1 MSKKINDAIK
11 NLADLTSIKQKFAE
25 SDENYEYQLLVCYGA
40 SCISS
45 NCKSIHT
52 ELINRLEEYNLGDKV
67 KIKLTGCI
75 GTCAVGPTL
84 TVEPEGV
91 FYCNLQ
97 PENIERIIRE
107 HLVGKKV
114 VEDLCY
120 VDAVSGERIVHIKDI
135 NYFNAQEKVVM
146 KNCGRIDYAS
156 LEEYIANDGYYALQ
170 NVLSSLKPEEVV
182 EEVEKSGLRGRGGGG
197 FPTGFKWKLAAKN
210 QADQKYVICNADE
223 GDPGAFMDRCLIEGD
238 AYLVIEGMTIA
249 GYAIG
254 ASKGIV
260 YVRAEY
266 PVAIER
272 LQAAIEEARKR
283 TLLGKGIFGS
293 EFEFDIDI
301 RIGAGAFVCGE
312 ETALM
317 ASIEGKRG
325 EPRQKPPF
333 PSDKG
338 LYGKPSIIN
347 NVETFGNIATIFL
360 KGSSW
365 FNNIGTAKSKGTKV
379 FALAGDVNNTG
390 IVEVPMGTTLGEI
403 IFDIGGGIP
412 NGKKFKVA
420 QTGGPSGGCLTAEH
434 LNAPVDYDSLV
445 ELGAIMGS
453 GGLICMDEDTCM
465 VDVARYF
472 MEFVQEESCGK
483 CVACRI
489 GTKRMLDILE
499 RITQGEGV
507 EGDVEK
513 LIELGDTIKDTAL
526 CGLGQTA
533 PNPVLSTIK
542 YFREEY
548 DEHIRNKYC
557 RAGVCG
563 DLFISPCENACPA
576 HVNVPGYIALIAEGR
591 VEDAYKL
598 IKQENPFPS
607 VCGRVCTHPCE
618 QSCRRAQLDDPIAIM
633 DLKRFAA
640 DEMMKRDTPLSELIY
655 PSNGKSVGI
664 VGAGPSGLTCAYYL
678 GKLGYDVTVYEAQ
691 SVVGG
696 MLAVGIP
703 EYRLPKNTLD
713 KEIQTIRQTG
723 VSILT
728 NTEVGK
734 DIEFDELAKRHD
746 AVYAAA
752 GTQISRRI
760 GIKGEDMK
768 GVYHGIDFLKDVNLG
783 KLNKVEGKVAI
794 IGGGNTAIDASRTAL
809 RLGADEVHILYRR
822 TTDDMPAD
830 DREIRDAIEE
840 GIKIHTLVAP
850 LEFTGKNKVENIK
863 CARMELKGFDR
874 SGRKRPTIIE
884 GSEFDFAVDMIIP
897 AISQEVDLPF
907 VGGGSQ
913 IKITNWGTVD
923 VDADTMM
930 TNREGVFAGGDN
942 VRGADVVITAIAD
955 GKKAAGHID
964 RYLGGKG
971 ILNKGEKIEIPVAK
985 DDEEIIEHERFE
997 MKYLSPEE
1005 RCGNCR
1011 EVALG
1016 FHRLNA
1022 YAEAMRCLR
1031 CDKR

>member
-1 MSKKINDAIK
+1 MSKAINEAIK
-11 NLADLTSIKQKFAE
+11 NVADLTSIKDKFAE
-25 SDENYEYQLLVCYGA
+25 SDKAYEYKLLVCYGA

-45 NCKSIHT
+45 NCKSIHQK
-52 ELINRLEEYNLGDKV
+52 LIEKLDEYKITDKV

-84 TVEPEGV
+84 TVEPDGV
-91 FYCNLQ
+91 FYCNLS
-97 PENIERIIRE
+97 PEDIDTIVRE
-107 HLVGKKV
+107 HLVGKKI
-114 VEDLCY
+114 VEELCY
-120 VDAVSGERIVHIKDI
+120 VDSNSGKRILNIKDI
-135 NYFNAQEKVVM
+135 EYFNSQNKIVM

-156 LEEYIANDGYYALQ
+156 LEEYISNDGYYALQ
-170 NVLSSLKPEEVV
+170 NVLSSLKPEDVV
-182 EEVEKSGLRGRGGGG
+182 AEVEKSGLRGRGGGG
-197 FPTGFKWKLAAKN
+197 FPTGFKWKLAAMN
-210 QADQKYVICNADE
+210 ESDQKYVICNADE

-254 ASKGIV
+254 ASKGVV

-266 PVAIER
+266 PIAIER
-272 LQAAIEEARKR
+272 LEAAIEEARKR
-283 TLLGKGIFGS
+283 KLLGDDIFGS
-293 EFEFDIDI
+293 GFGFDIEI

-317 ASIEGKRG
+317 ASIEGRRG

-347 NVETFGNIATIFL
+347 NVETFGNIASIFL
-360 KGSSW
+360 KGASW

-434 LNAPVDYDSLV
+434 LNTPVDYDSLI

-499 RITQGEGV
+499 RITKGLGE

-513 LIELGDTIKDTAL
+513 LIELGETIKDTAL

-548 DEHIRNKYC
+548 DEHIRDKKC
-557 RAGVCG
+557 RAGVCA

-576 HVNVPGYIALIAEGR
+576 GVNVPGYIALIAEGR

-598 IKQENPFPS
+598 IRQENPFPS

-618 QSCRRAQLDDPIAIM
+618 QSCRRAQLDEPIAIV

-640 DEMMKRDTPLSELIY
+640 DEVMKRNEPIKEVIY
-655 PSNGKSVGI
+655 QSNGKSVGI

-678 GKLGYDVTVYEAQ
+678 GKLGYDVYVYESQPVA
-691 SVVGG
+691 GG

-703 EYRLPKNTLD
+703 EYRLPKGVLE
-713 KEIQTIRQTG
+713 KEIHTITQIG
-723 VSILT
+723 INIQT
-728 NTEVGK
+728 NTKVGK
-734 DIEFDELAKRHD
+734 DIEFEELLKKHD
-746 AVYAAA
+746 AVYTAT

-760 GIKGEDMK
+760 GIDGEDLG

-783 KLNKVEGKVAI
+783 KVTSVSGKVAV
-794 IGGGNTAIDASRTAL
+794 IGGGNTAIDAARTAL

-822 TTDDMPAD
+822 TIEDMPAEK
-830 DREIRDAIEE
+830 REIRDAMEE
-840 GIKIHTLVAP
+840 GIKVHTLVAP
-850 LEFTGKNKVENIK
+850 LELQGKKKVNKIK
-863 CARMELKGFDR
+863 CIRMELKGFDR
-874 SGRKRPTIIE
+874 SGRKVPTE
-884 GSEFDFAVDMIIP
+884 VKGSEFDFPVDMVIP
-897 AISQEVDLPF
+897 AVSQQVDLPF
-907 VGGGSQ
+907 IGGSEV
-913 IKITNWGTVD
+913 KMTRWGTVS
-923 VDADTMM
+923 VDTDTMM
-930 TNREGVFAGGDN
+930 TTRPGVFAGGDD

-955 GKKAAGHID
+955 GKKAAQSID

-971 ILNKGEKIEIPVAK
+971 ILNKGEKIDIPVPK
-985 DDEEIIEHERFE
+985 DDEEIVEHERFE

-1005 RCGNCR
+1005 RCTNCK

-1031 CDKR
+1031 CDRR

>member
-1 MSKKINDAIK
+1 MSKKINNAISDV
-11 NLADLTSIKQKFAE
+11 ASLTSIKEKFRQI
-25 SDENYEYQLLVCYGA
+25 DETYEYKLLVCYGA

-45 NCKSIHT
+45 NCKSIHAELKSQLEKYKLT
-52 ELINRLEEYNLGDKV
+52 EKV

-91 FYCNLQ
+91 FYCNLK
-97 PENIERIIRE
+97 PEDIETIVRE
-107 HLVGKKV
+107 HLVGKNV

-120 VDAVSGERIVHIKDI
+120 VDSSTGKKIVNIKDI
-135 NYFNAQEKVVM
+135 GYFNSQQKVVM

-170 NVLSSLKPEEVV
+170 NVLSTLKPEDVV

-210 QADQKYVICNADE
+210 ESDQKYVICNADE

-266 PVAIER
+266 PIAIER
-272 LQAAIEEARKR
+272 LQAAINEARAR
-283 TLLGKGIFGS
+283 NLLGSKIFGS
-293 EFEFDIDI
+293 DFAFDIEI

-338 LYGKPSIIN
+338 LYGKPTIIN

-360 KGSSW
+360 KGASW

-434 LNAPVDYDSLV
+434 LNTPVDYDSLV

-499 RITQGEGV
+499 RITQGKGE

-513 LIELGDTIKDTAL
+513 LIELGETIKDTAL

-548 DEHIRNKYC
+548 DEHIREKKC

-563 DLFISPCENACPA
+563 DLFISPCANACPA
-576 HVNVPGYIALIAEGR
+576 GVNVPGYIALIAEGR

-598 IKQENPFPS
+598 IRQENPFPS

-618 QSCRRAQLDDPIAIM
+618 QSCRRAQLDEPIAIV

-640 DEMMKRDTPLSELIY
+640 DEVMRRNAPINELIY
-655 PSNGKSVGI
+655 PSNGKSIGI

-678 GKLGYDVTVYEAQ
+678 GKLGYDVYVYEAQ
-691 SVVGG
+691 PVAGG

-703 EYRLPKNTLD
+703 EYRLPKEVLE
-713 KEIQTIRQTG
+713 KEIHTITQIG
-723 VSILT
+723 INIQT
-728 NTEVGK
+728 NTKVGE
-734 DIEFDELAKRHD
+734 DIDFEELLKKHD
-746 AVYAAA
+746 AVYTAT
-752 GTQISRRI
+752 GTQISRKI
-760 GIKGEDMK
+760 EVEGEDME
-768 GVYHGIDFLKDVNLG
+768 GVYHGIDFLRDVNLG
-783 KLNKVEGKVAI
+783 KVNKVSGKVAI
-794 IGGGNTAIDASRTAL
+794 IGGGSTAIDAARTAL

-822 TTDDMPAD
+822 TIEDMPAD
-830 DREIRDAIEE
+830 KREIRDAIEE
-840 GIKIHTLVAP
+840 GIQIHTLVAP
-850 LEFTGKNKVENIK
+850 LAFKGKKKVEKIK
-863 CARMELKGFDR
+863 CIRMELKGFDS
-874 SGRKRPTIIE
+874 SGRKKPIPAE
-884 GSEFDFAVDMIIP
+884 GSEFDFDVDMVIP
-897 AISQEVDLPF
+897 AVSQQVDLPF
-907 VGGGSQ
+907 VGGHEVQ
-913 IKITNWGTVD
+913 MTRWGTVA
-923 VDADTMM
+923 VDKDTMM
-930 TNREGVFAGGDN
+930 TTRDGVFAGGDD

-955 GKKAAGHID
+955 GKKAAISID

-971 ILNKGEKIEIPVAK
+971 ILNKGEKIDIPVAK
-985 DDEEIIEHERFE
+985 DDEEIVEHERFE

-1005 RCGNCR
+1005 RCGNCK
-1011 EVALG
+1011 EVAMG

>member
-1 MSKKINDAIK
+1 MSKKVNKAIK
-11 NLADLTSIKQKFAE
+11 DLADLTSIKEKFAQI
-25 SDENYEYQLLVCYGA
+25 DETYEYRLLVCYGA

-52 ELINRLEEYNLGDKV
+52 KLTEELEKYNLADKV

-84 TVEPEGV
+84 TVEPDGV
-91 FYCNLQ
+91 FYCNLEPQ
-97 PENIERIIRE
+97 DIETIVKE
-107 HLVGKKV
+107 HLIGKKV

-120 VDAVSGERIVHIKDI
+120 VDANTGKRIVHIKDI
-135 NYFNAQEKVVM
+135 DYFSAQEKVVM

-156 LEEYIANDGYYALQ
+156 LDEYIANDGYYALQ
-170 NVLSSLKPEEVV
+170 NVLSSLNPEDVV
-182 EEVEKSGLRGRGGGG
+182 SEVEKSGLRGRGGGG
-197 FPTGFKWKLAAKN
+197 FPTGFKWKLAANN
-210 QADQKYVICNADE
+210 QSDNKYVICNADE

-254 ASKGIV
+254 AYLGIV

-266 PVAIER
+266 PIAIER
-272 LQAAIEEARKR
+272 LQAAINEARKR
-283 TLLGKGIFGS
+283 KLLGENIFGS
-293 EFEFDIDI
+293 GFSFDIEI

-338 LYGKPSIIN
+338 LYDKPTIIN
-347 NVETFGNIATIFL
+347 NVETFGNIASIFL
-360 KGSSW
+360 KGASW

-420 QTGGPSGGCLTAEH
+420 QTGGPSGGCLTPEH
-434 LNAPVDYDSLV
+434 LNTPVDYDSLV

-483 CVACRI
+483 CVACRL

-499 RITQGEGV
+499 RITKGEGE

-513 LIELGDTIKDTAL
+513 LIELGETIKDTAL

-548 DEHIRNKYC
+548 DEHIRKKRC
-557 RAGVCG
+557 RAGVCA

-576 HVNVPGYIALIAEGR
+576 SVNVPGYIALIAEGR
-591 VEDAYKL
+591 VEEAYKL
-598 IKQENPFPS
+598 IRQENPFPS

-618 QSCRRAQLDDPIAIM
+618 YSCRRAQLDEPIAIV
-633 DLKRFAA
+633 DLKRYAA
-640 DEMMKRDTPLSELIY
+640 DEVMKRNEPIKELIY

-678 GKLGYDVTVYEAQ
+678 GKLGYDVYVYESQPVA
-691 SVVGG
+691 GG

-703 EYRLPKNTLD
+703 EYRLPKEVLE
-713 KEIQTIRQTG
+713 KEIHTISQIG
-723 VSILT
+723 INILT
-728 NTEVGK
+728 DTKVG
-734 DIEFDELAKRHD
+734 DDVAFEELLEKHD
-746 AVYAAA
+746 AVYTAT

-760 GIKGEDMK
+760 GIEGEDMD
-768 GVYHGIDFLKDVNLG
+768 GVYHGIDFLRDVNLD
-783 KLNKVEGKVAI
+783 KVDKVSGKVAI
-794 IGGGNTAIDASRTAL
+794 IGGGSTAIDAARTSL

-822 TTDDMPAD
+822 TIEDMPAD
-830 DREIRDAIEE
+830 KREVRDALEE

-850 LEFTGKNKVENIK
+850 LEFTGKKKVDTIK
-863 CARMELKGFDR
+863 CVRMELNGFDR
-874 SGRKRPTIIE
+874 SGRKKPIIKE
-884 GSEFDFAVDMIIP
+884 SSEFDFNVDMVIP

-907 VGGGSQ
+907 VGGKEVKMTS
-913 IKITNWGTVD
+913 WGTVD
-923 VDADTMM
+923 VDMDSMM
-930 TNREGVFAGGDN
+930 TTRKGVFAGGDD

-955 GKKAAGHID
+955 GKKAAESID
-964 RYLGGKG
+964 KYLGGKG
-971 ILNKGEKIEIPVAK
+971 ILNKGEKIDIPVAK
-985 DDEEIIEHERFE
+985 DDEDIVEHERFE

-1005 RCGNCR
+1005 RCNNCK
-1011 EVALG
+1011 EVAQG

-1031 CDKR
+1031 CDRR

>member
-1 MSKKINDAIK
+1 MSKNIKTAIK
-11 NLADLTSIKQKFAE
+11 DLADLTSIKNKFAE
-25 SDENYEYQLLVCYGA
+25 TEKEYEYKLLVCYGA

-45 NCKSIHT
+45 NCKSIHAKLVE
-52 ELINRLEEYNLGDKV
+52 ELAKHGLEDKV

-97 PENIERIIRE
+97 LEDVEKIVTE
-107 HLVGKKV
+107 HLIGKKI

-120 VDAVSGERIVHIKDI
+120 VEVNTNKRVIYKKDI
-135 NYFNAQEKVVM
+135 EYFSAQQKVVM

-170 NVLSSLKPEEVV
+170 NVLSSLKPEDVV
-182 EEVEKSGLRGRGGGG
+182 AEVEKSGLRGRGGGG
-197 FPTGFKWKLAAKN
+197 FPTGFKWKLAAANKS
-210 QADQKYVICNADE
+210 DEKYVICNADE

-254 ASKGIV
+254 AGKGIV

-266 PVAIER
+266 PIAIER
-272 LQAAIEEARKR
+272 LQAAIEEARNR
-283 TLLGKGIFGS
+283 NLLGKNIFGS
-293 EFEFDIDI
+293 DFGFDIEI

-317 ASIEGKRG
+317 ASVEGRRG
-325 EPRQKPPF
+325 EPKQKPPF
-333 PSDKG
+333 PSDRG
-338 LYGKPSIIN
+338 LYGKPTIIN

-360 KGSSW
+360 KGASW
-365 FNNIGTAKSKGTKV
+365 FNNIGTTKSKGTKV

-434 LNAPVDYDSLV
+434 LNTPVDYDSLV

-499 RITQGEGV
+499 RITKGEGE

-513 LIELGDTIKDTAL
+513 LIELGETIKDTAL

-542 YFREEY
+542 YFRDEY
-548 DEHIRNKYC
+548 DEHIREKKC
-557 RAGVCG
+557 RAGVCA

-576 HVNVPGYIALIAEGR
+576 GVNVPGYIALIAEGR
-591 VEDAYKL
+591 VEDAYRL
-598 IKQENPFPS
+598 IRQENPFPS

-618 QSCRRAQLDDPIAIM
+618 HVCRRGQLDEPIAIA

-640 DEMMKRDTPLSELIY
+640 DEVMKRNAPINELIY
-655 PSNGKSVGI
+655 QSNGKSVGI
-664 VGAGPSGLTCAYYL
+664 IGAGPSGLTCAYYL
-678 GKLGYDVTVYEAQ
+678 GKLGYDVYVYEAQ
-691 SVVGG
+691 PVAGG

-703 EYRLPKNTLD
+703 EYRLPKEVLE
-713 KEIQTIRQTG
+713 KEIKTITQIG
-723 VSILT
+723 INILT
-728 NTEVGK
+728 ETKVGE
-734 DIEFDELAKRHD
+734 DISFDELLKKHD
-746 AVYAAA
+746 AVYTAT

-760 GIKGEDMK
+760 GIEGEEMK
-768 GVYHGIDFLKDVNLG
+768 GIYHGIDFLKDVHLG
-783 KLNKVEGKVAI
+783 TLNKVSGKVAV

-822 TTDDMPAD
+822 TMEDMPAD
-830 DREIRDAIEE
+830 IREIRDALEE
-840 GIKIHTLVAP
+840 GVQIHTLIAP
-850 LEFTGKNKVENIK
+850 LEFVGKSKVEKVK
-863 CARMELKGFDR
+863 CVKMELKGFDR
-874 SGRKRPTIIE
+874 SGRKVPTVIA
-884 GSEFDFAVDMIIP
+884 GSEFDFDVDMVIP
-897 AISQEVDLPF
+897 AISQDVDLPF
-907 VGGGSQ
+907 ISSKEV
-913 IKITNWGTVD
+913 KLTRWGTID
-923 VDADTMM
+923 VNKDTMM
-930 TNREGVFAGGDN
+930 TAKDGVFAGGDT

-955 GKKAAGHID
+955 GKKAAQSID
-964 RYLGGKG
+964 KFLGGKG
-971 ILNKGEKIEIPVAK
+971 ILNKGEKINIPMGR
-985 DDEEIIEHERFE
+985 DDEEIVEHERFE
-997 MKYLSPEE
+997 MKYLSPQE
-1005 RCGNCR
+1005 RCGNCK

-1031 CDKR
+1031 CDRR

>member
-1 MSKKINDAIK
+1 MSKNVNKAIK
-11 NLADLTSIKQKFAE
+11 NLADLTSIKEKFAE
-25 SDENYEYQLLVCYGA
+25 SDKAYEYKLLVCYGA
-40 SCISS
+40 SCVSS
-45 NCKSIHT
+45 NCKSIHA
-52 ELINRLEEYNLGDKV
+52 ELVEQLKQYKLTDKV

-84 TVEPEGV
+84 TVEPGGV
-91 FYCNLQ
+91 FYCNLK
-97 PENIERIIRE
+97 PEDIKTIVEE
-107 HLVGKKV
+107 HLIGKKI

-120 VDAVSGERIVHIKDI
+120 VDANTGERIVEIKDI
-135 NYFNAQEKVVM
+135 GYFNAQEKVVM

-156 LEEYIANDGYYALQ
+156 LDEYIANNGYYALQ
-170 NVLSSLKPEEVV
+170 SVLSSLKPEDVV
-182 EEVEKSGLRGRGGGG
+182 SEVEKSGLRGRGGGG
-197 FPTGFKWKLAAKN
+197 FPTGFKWKLAAQNKS
-210 QADQKYVICNADE
+210 DQKYVICNADE

-266 PVAIER
+266 PIAIER
-272 LQAAIEEARKR
+272 LEAAIAEARKR
-283 TLLGKGIFGS
+283 KLLGKDIFGS
-293 EFEFDIDI
+293 GFEFDIEI

-338 LYGKPSIIN
+338 LYGKPTIIN

-360 KGSSW
+360 KGASW

-434 LNAPVDYDSLV
+434 LNTPVDYDSLI

-483 CVACRI
+483 CVACRL

-499 RITQGEGV
+499 RITKGEGE

-513 LIELGDTIKDTAL
+513 LIELGETIKDTAL

-548 DEHIRNKYC
+548 DEHIRKKKC
-557 RAGVCG
+557 RAGVCA

-576 HVNVPGYIALIAEGR
+576 GVNVPGYIALIAEGR

-598 IKQENPFPS
+598 IRQENPFPS

-618 QSCRRAQLDDPIAIM
+618 SSCRRAQLDEPIAIV

-640 DEMMKRDTPLSELIY
+640 DQVMKRNEPINELIY

-678 GKLGYDVTVYEAQ
+678 GKLGYDVYVYEAQ
-691 SVVGG
+691 PVAGG

-703 EYRLPKNTLD
+703 EYRLPKEVLE
-713 KEIQTIRQTG
+713 KEIHTISQIG
-723 VSILT
+723 INIMT
-728 NTEVGK
+728 NTKVGE
-734 DIEFDELAKRHD
+734 DIEFEELIKKHD
-746 AVYAAA
+746 AVYTAT

-760 GIKGEDMK
+760 GIEGEDMN

-783 KLNKVEGKVAI
+783 EVNEVSGVVAI
-794 IGGGNTAIDASRTAL
+794 IGGGNTAIDAARTAL

-822 TTDDMPAD
+822 TIEDMPAD
-830 DREIRDAIEE
+830 KREIRDAMEE

-850 LEFTGKNKVENIK
+850 LKFTGKKKVDTIK
-863 CARMELKGFDR
+863 CIRMELKGFDR
-874 SGRKRPTIIE
+874 SGRKVPTVME
-884 GSEFDFAVDMIIP
+884 GSEFDFKVDMVIP

-907 VGGGSQ
+907 VGGNE
-913 IKITNWGTVD
+913 IKMTHWGTVA
-923 VDADTMM
+923 VDMDTMM
-930 TNREGVFAGGDN
+930 TTREGVFAGGDD

-955 GKKAAGHID
+955 GKKAAESID

-971 ILNKGEKIEIPVAK
+971 ILNKGEKIDIPMAK
-985 DDEEIIEHERFE
+985 DDEEIVEHERFE

-1005 RCGNCR
+1005 RCGNCK
-1011 EVALG
+1011 EVAQG

-1031 CDKR
+1031 CDRR